1 MEQTDN
7 GDLPVTINLNLAA
20 LRLLHKS
27 VTQTYKNWPGGD
39 PNEQVELEIIR
50 DGLFAVLMDTL
61 LANDIV

>member
-27 VTQTYKNWPGGD
+27 VTQNYKNWPGGD